1 MKSQNEPP
9 DMKKILAL
17 AFVLLSF
24 SAFAQ
29 KEIKIEDAAQHVG
42 DSVTLSGKVFGL
54 RYLADAKNS
63 PTFINLGA
71 AFPNQLL
78 TVVIWGDVRSKLTT
92 PPTEENSKGKLLTIT
107 GKIELYR
114 GKPQIV
120 LLDPAQMKMSE

>member
-1 MKSQNEPP
+1 
-9 DMKKILAL
+9 MKKILAL
-17 AFVLLSF
+17 AFLLFSF

-29 KEIKIEDAAQHVG
+29 KEIQLEDAAQHVG
-42 DSVTLSGKVFGL
+42 DSVTLTGKVFGV

-78 TVVIWGDVRSKLTT
+78 TVVIWGPVRSKMTT
-92 PPTEENSKGKLLTIT
+92 PPSEENSTGKQLTIT

-120 LLDPAQMKMSE
+120 VQDPAQLKMSNE